1 MRRCANSRHVSAFGP
16 TCCIQV
22 PAQHKIGAME
32 SLMAVLINLLR
43 TLDRAG
49 ESDVLPN
56 RHRNTAF
63 RVTSGPGRE
72 KYWANTNTNWNSW
85 NTVSVALVV
94 GFFDSGFFS
103 RNIYSAISSRQ
114 RSWFFLLVQRLS
126 TNIKAWDYYTTSKTN
141 STLDGYL
148 PIRINASL
156 AHCGKS
162 DFLGFLLSDK
172 LISRLFIWI
181 GFVWTR
187 LVCCF
192 DLMSN

>member
-1 MRRCANSRHVSAFGP
+1 MRRWANSRHVSAFGP

-22 PAQHKIGAME
+22 PAQHKIGAIE

-43 TLDRAG
+43 TLDLAG

-85 NTVSVALVV
+85 KTVSVALVV

-114 RSWFFLLVQRLS
+114 RSWFFLLVHRLS
-126 TNIKAWDYYTTSKTN
+126 TNKKAWVYYTNLKNKFTFIRWLFTYSYQCIFG
-141 STLDGYL
+141 TLWKIWF
-148 PIRINASL
+148 PWFFIIR
-156 AHCGKS
+156 
-162 DFLGFLLSDK
+162 
-172 LISRLFIWI
+172 
-181 GFVWTR
+181 
-187 LVCCF
+187 
-192 DLMSN
+192 